1 MRAAIE
7 DLEWRPTVSLAHG
20 LQRAI
25 DWLRG
30 RLRDQWKWLG
40 SADGE

>member
-1 MRAAIE
+1 ME

-20 LQRAI
+20 LRCAI

>member
-1 MRAAIE
+1 ME

-20 LQRAI
+20 FQRAI

-30 RLRDQWKWLG
+30 RLRNQWKRLG
-40 SADGE
+40 SADGD